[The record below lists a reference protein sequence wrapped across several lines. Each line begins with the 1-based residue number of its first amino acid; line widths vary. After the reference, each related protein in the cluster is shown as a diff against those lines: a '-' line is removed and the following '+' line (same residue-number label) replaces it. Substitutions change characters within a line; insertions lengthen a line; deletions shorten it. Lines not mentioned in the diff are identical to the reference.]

1 MANIWAGDPNIIS
14 VWNFESGALVTDFCV
29 AGNTL
34 TAVNSPAEDVV
45 DYKEGTCCT
54 SLEYASKRY
63 FKITDANLSAGF
75 PLKSG
80 DAVQRISMGCWF
92 KLTTTG
98 GNIPAIIGKRAA
110 IAGLGLALYH
120 NAGSLRISWN
130 ATSLT
135 LVTISTGI
143 WYHAAVMADSRAR
156 TCWVRLYDSS
166 TGISTNYLT
175 TPPAADI
182 TLTSE
187 WRIGAWSG
195 TDADRTFDGKID
207 EVFVFNRLL
216 SIAEI
221 DAIRNG
227 SYEYAAASIVSDND
241 YTRDRSCLSVYHF
254 ESGALTT
261 DAKALINLTASAT
274 APVAKTT
281 DFKVGSGCAEF
292 NYRDN
297 SYYSI
302 TEANLPQHWPMKS
315 NTGQRTFTVC
325 CWIKGFDFGTT
336 TRTIWSKYLSTGNAY
351 TFKSYISTTDQCFR
365 FIVGQGSSSTTIVTT
380 SIPYYPNEWY
390 HISMSADYGGYGK
403 VGILRVYR
411 ASTNTVSVYQHT
423 MPGYWLTTTGAGD
436 FRIGT
441 NHQAPTENWNG
452 LIDEFVV
459 FNRFLGVEE
468 VDAIRNGTYKGPISG
483 DTPNIASNITAQ
495 QTFSQ
500 TVNNPRLTFAHGGD
514 AVWVVE
520 NNETHDTSFSAK
532 SGTITINKESWFTT
546 TVKGPGTLIFW
557 WAVDSTAD
565 HHYLGFEIDGAE
577 QHRISGPNNPG
588 AWAKKVYSITAGSH
602 VLKWRYY
609 TDGSATSNRN
619 AGYVDEISFGYAND
633 FTGDSACKALYK
645 FESGVD
651 LGYDSI
657 STNHARCSN
666 NPMKNTWR
674 YKEGSQSIDFG
685 KQGLGATYQYMT
697 ISDANLSAGFPL
709 KNDDTTRTGTYCFWI
724 MFSTLSTYTNYN
736 IIAKGSLTNRAFA
749 LYYYNGICT
758 NWGYLGG
765 NSSIAWTS
773 ALSTFRWYHM
783 SISFD
788 GVNKKIYMRI
798 WDDDAQQIICDQVS
812 SPANAMVA
820 SADNFMVGCWH
831 GDTIYLFAQMDELA
845 IFNRQLPIAQM
856 DAIRK
861 GLFTGTGPAALTN
874 DFTGD
879 SSCKALWRFEA
890 GALTTD
896 TISTNTLTDHSTASM
911 TDTFREGSGCVRTT
925 NSAATWLHIADSNL
939 AAGFPLKVGDAVK
952 VISIC
957 CWFRPSD
964 VGNYRN
970 IIAKRAWSA
979 NKGSFLVYI
988 DSTSKLCISYVYGS
1002 GTITTQDY
1010 QIGTVATSQWHHIG
1024 LTIDGVNRKV
1034 TWRLYCVSPE
1044 TCTYGELY
1052 PGYEMRIAD
1061 ADWTIGCEQGATTGT
1076 AANAFYGNIDE
1087 VVVFNRLLNILEID
1101 AIRQGTYSGT
1111 SREGIVTDHISAQV
1125 AYRTVDR
1132 QTYFCVDPEIGVDG
1146 ILNDGLSYQ
1155 RPWRTHKAKFFAPGD
1170 AITFPQSDQYI
1181 QVGTVTVTKDS
1192 MSVSTTANLMST
1204 LKQYD
1209 LITFG
1214 TDNVLYSVNT
1224 ITSSTITLWRPYRG
1238 STASGV
1244 LLFKFRGITHTDWRS
1259 WNTGLYKGHYDL
1271 RIRILGGVNRSTGAQ
1286 DGWTVFDFQTNY
1298 AGDDIQP
1305 YFYFSRLASY
1315 NSAGYGFSCTNVVGN
1330 LYEDMYFGFNQWVDF
1345 SGTQTVWNRVVCEA
1359 QAYFRFNEGSEC
1371 EINDM
1376 EMFSNHAT
1384 NLYLGIMNNVIF
1396 NRFKT
1401 GNSTNAI
1408 YIAGPVCNVVF
1419 NNPVLGEG
1427 VDHTRLIYF
1436 YTSPQYHF
1444 ENLTFINAKLNPSTT
1459 VYNVYYATQILF
1471 GELSFEHYNQTKDD
1485 NRTYLFNCTPNSLHA
1500 GIMYR
1505 DASVFRTSSPSARID
1520 LTGGSFIPVIRK
1532 FLVPGSVGVSTT
1544 ISCYVRFNSAYF
1556 RNPYALPK
1564 MVVRTISGTTPNFI
1578 WVDTI
1583 SIAAATADTWLL
1595 LTQTVVPSTNSI
1607 IEVFLHFQS
1616 ASPSAQV
1623 WFDDI
1628 DVVVPE

>member
-1 MANIWAGDPNIIS
+1 MANIWVGDPNIIS
-14 VWNFESGALVTDFCV
+14 VWKFESGALTTDSV
-29 AGNTL
+29 GTNTL

-54 SLEYASKRY
+54 SLAFASKRF

-98 GNIPAIIGKRAA
+98 GNIPAIIGKDTY
-110 IAGLGLALYH
+110 AGLGLALYH
-120 NAGSLRISWN
+120 NAGSLRVSWN
-130 ATSLT
+130 ATALT
-135 LVTISTGI
+135 LVTISTDV

-175 TPPAADI
+175 APPAADI

-227 SYEYAAASIVSDND
+227 SYEYAAASSISAND
-241 YTRDRSCLSVYHF
+241 YTRDRSCVSVYHF

-302 TEANLPQHWPMKS
+302 TEANLPQQWPMKS
-315 NTGQRTFTVC
+315 GTGQRTFTVC

-351 TFKSYISTTDQCFR
+351 TFLSYISNVDQCFR
-365 FIVGQGSSSTTIVTT
+365 FVVGQGSASTTIVVT

-390 HISMSADYGGYGK
+390 HVSMSADYGGYEK

-411 ASTNTVSVYQHT
+411 ASTNTVSVYVHN

-468 VDAIRNGTYKGPISG
+468 VDAIRSGTYKGPISC
-483 DTPNIASNITAQ
+483 DTPTMASNISTPL
-495 QTFSQ
+495 TFAQ
-500 TVNNPRLTFAHGGD
+500 TVNNPKLTFAHGGD
-514 AVWVVE
+514 AVWIVE
-520 NNETHDTSFSAK
+520 NNETHDGSFSAK
-532 SGTITINKESWFTT
+532 SGTITINKESWFTA

-565 HHYLGFEIDGAE
+565 HHYLGFQIDGAE

-619 AGYVDEISFGYAND
+619 AGYVDEISFGYVND

-645 FESGVD
+645 FESGLD

-657 STNHARCSN
+657 STNHLRCSN

-674 YKEGSQSIDFG
+674 YKEGSQCIDFG

-697 ISDANLSAGFPL
+697 TVDGSLSAGFPL

-724 MFSTLSTYTNYN
+724 MFSTLSTYTYYN
-736 IIAKGSLTNRAFA
+736 IIAKGSLTNRAFSV
-749 LYYYNGICT
+749 YYYNGIYT
-758 NWGYLGG
+758 NWGYSGG
-765 NSSIAWTS
+765 NSSVVWTS

-788 GVNKKIYMRI
+788 GVNKKTYMRI
-798 WDDDAQQIICDQVS
+798 WDDDAQQIICDQVTTW
-812 SPANAMVA
+812 ANAMIA
-820 SADNFMVGCWH
+820 TADSFMVGAWS
-831 GDTIYLFAQMDELA
+831 GDTVYLFAQMDELA

-879 SSCKALWRFEA
+879 SSCKALYKFEV

-896 TISTNTLTDHSTASM
+896 TISTNTLTDHSTVSV
-911 TDTFREGSGCVRTT
+911 TDTVREGSGCVKTA
-925 NSAATWLHIADSNL
+925 NSAATWLHRADADL
-939 AAGFPLKVGDAVK
+939 AAGFPLKVGDANK

-957 CWFRPSD
+957 CWFRPLD
-964 VGNYRN
+964 FGNYRSL
-970 IIAKRAWSA
+970 IAKGSGAA
-979 NKGSFLVYI
+979 NKGSFSVYL
-988 DSTSKLCISYVYGS
+988 DASNRLYISYVYGS
-1002 GTITTQDY
+1002 GTITSQDY
-1010 QIGTVATSQWHHIG
+1010 QIGIAMVASTWYHIG

-1034 TWRLYCVSPE
+1034 TWRLYCASPE
-1044 TCTYGELY
+1044 TCTYGEFY

-1061 ADWTIGCEQGATTGT
+1061 ADWTIGCGQGATTGT
-1076 AANAFYGNIDE
+1076 ASNAFYGYIDE

-1132 QTYFCVDPEIGVDG
+1132 QTYFCVDPEIGVEG

-1155 RPWRTHKAKFFAPGD
+1155 RPWKTQKGKFFAPGD
-1170 AITFPQSDQYI
+1170 AITFPQSDQYV
-1181 QVGTVTVTKDS
+1181 QAGTVTVTKDS
-1192 MSVSTTANLMST
+1192 MSVQTTANLMGT
-1204 LKQYD
+1204 LKLHD

-1214 TDNVLYSVNT
+1214 TDNVIYAVNT

-1244 LLFKFRGITHTDWRS
+1244 LLYKFRGVTHTDWRS
-1259 WNTGLYKGHYDL
+1259 WNTGNYRGYYDL
-1271 RIRILGGVNRSTGAQ
+1271 RIRILCGVNRITGSQ
-1286 DGWTVFDFQTNY
+1286 DGWSTFDFLTNY
-1298 AGDDIQP
+1298 PVEDDEP
-1305 YFYFSRLASY
+1305 YFYYSRYAGYNSTGY
-1315 NSAGYGFSCTNVVGN
+1315 GFVVTNSAGNM
-1330 LYEDMYFGFNQWVDF
+1330 YEDMYFGFNHWVDF
-1345 SGTQTVWNRVVCEA
+1345 IGVQGIWNRIVCEDK
-1359 QAYFRFNEGSEC
+1359 AYFRFNEGSNC
-1371 EINDM
+1371 EINDL
-1376 EMFSNHAT
+1376 EMFSNHDY
-1384 NLYLGIMNNVIF
+1384 NLFLTSVNDIIL

-1401 GNSTNAI
+1401 GNSTNAF
-1408 YIAGPVCNVVF
+1408 YIAGPLRNVVF
-1419 NNPVLGEG
+1419 NNPVFGEG
-1427 VDHTRLIYF
+1427 VDHTRLIYM
-1436 YTSPQYHF
+1436 YTSSQYHL
-1444 ENLTFINAKLNPSTT
+1444 ENLVFVNAKLNPNTPIYSA
-1459 VYNVYYATQILF
+1459 YYANQSLV

-1485 NRTYLFNCTPNSLHA
+1485 HRTYFFNGMPNSLHA
-1500 GIMYR
+1500 GVMYR
-1505 DASVFRTSSPSARID
+1505 DAAAFKTSSPSARIE
-1520 LTGGSFIPVIRK
+1520 LTGGSVFPIIQK

-1544 ISCYVRFNSAYF
+1544 ISCYVKFNAAYLKGV
-1556 RNPYALPK
+1556 YTLPK
-1564 MVVRTISGTTPNFI
+1564 MVVRTISGTIPNYI

-1583 SIAAATADTWLL
+1583 STVTATVDTWLL
-1595 LTQTVVPSTNSI
+1595 LTQAVVPSINSI

-1616 ASPSAQV
+1616 TSPSAQV